1 MSGYE
6 FQSVDHD
13 ASISA
18 EYTSHPSGDQAQVT
32 VSITRGEVA
41 FASITMWTDDFI
53 AMVAELAASDESF
66 RDTVDA
72 LRELARREETR

>member
-18 EYTSHPSGDQAQVT
+18 EYTEHTSGGDQAQVT

-41 FASITMWTDDFI
+41 FASITMWTEDFV

-66 RDTVDA
+66 RETVDA
-72 LRELARREETR
+72 LRELHDH